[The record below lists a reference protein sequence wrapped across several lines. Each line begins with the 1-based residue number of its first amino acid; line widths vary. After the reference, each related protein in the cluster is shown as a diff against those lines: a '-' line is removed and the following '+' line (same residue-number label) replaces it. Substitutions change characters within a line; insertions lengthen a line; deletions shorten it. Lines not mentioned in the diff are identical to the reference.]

1 MQNSTW
7 LLLLY
12 GLPAKGNTARV
23 TLWRKLK
30 KYGAIQLKASA
41 YVLPDQPEHNE
52 RFQWLATE
60 IKDSGGEA
68 TLIRVAQIEG
78 VADQQIVQ
86 MFNDA
91 RAAEYK
97 EVRQACQSLL
107 SGRTKGK
114 EGDLAAE
121 FGRQQRRFREIKE
134 VDYFKSPAADDAQG
148 ASGEPAQ
155 TCGQG
160 FSGKNVADA
169 PAPWH

>member
-12 GLPAKGNTARV
+12 GLPAKGNAARV
-23 TLWRKLK
+23 SLWRKLK
-30 KYGAIQLKASA
+30 KYGAIQLKRSA
-41 YVLPDQPEHNE
+41 YVLPDQPEHYE
-52 RFQWLATE
+52 RFQWLTTE

-78 VADQQIVQ
+78 VADQQIMR

-107 SGRTKGK
+107 NGRSK
-114 EGDLAAE
+114 EKKRELAVA
-121 FGRQQRRFREIKE
+121 FGR
-134 VDYFKSPAADDAQG
+134 
-148 ASGEPAQ
+148 
-155 TCGQG
+155 
-160 FSGKNVADA
+160 
-169 PAPWH
+169 

>member
-12 GLPAKGNTARV
+12 GLPAKRNTARV

-30 KYGAIQLKASA
+30 KYGAIQLKTSA

-78 VADQQIVQ
+78 VADQQIMR
-86 MFNDA
+86 MFNEA
-91 RAAEYK
+91 RAAEYR
-97 EVRQACQSLL
+97 EVSQACRALL
-107 SGRTKGK
+107 RDRKKG
-114 EGDLAAE
+114 D
-121 FGRQQRRFREIKE
+121 R
-134 VDYFKSPAADDAQG
+134 
-148 ASGEPAQ
+148 
-155 TCGQG
+155 
-160 FSGKNVADA
+160 
-169 PAPWH
+169 